1 MPDDPLYVQSNI
13 RGTVSFA
20 TAGPG
25 TRTTQLFINTNDNP
39 SLDRMGFTPIGII
52 IATTPEE
59 DAMETV
65 VPYIAKPNTKAD
77 EDGINQGK
85 YMEYG
90 NHWLFQHYPE
100 VDLIINTTLIT
111 TMDEGNDNN
120 AESNLDLGDEIA
132 DEHVD
137 LIGRTN
143 DHDSP
148 PPQRHRFHNRQ
159 HDNDANHNKNKNDRH
174 L

>member
-1 MPDDPLYVQSNI
+1 MYVQSNL

-52 IATTPEE
+52 IETTPGE
-59 DAMETV
+59 DTMETV
-65 VPYIAKPNTKAD
+65 VPYIAKPHTMAN

-85 YMEYG
+85 YMKYG

-100 VDLIINTTLIT
+100 VDVIINTTLIAA
-111 TMDEGNDNN
+111 MDERDYD
-120 AESNLDLGDEIA
+120 SQTNLDLGDEIIN
-132 DEHVD
+132 EHVD
-137 LIGRTN
+137 LIGRISPN
-143 DHDSP
+143 DHHNDVPLP
-148 PPQRHRFHNRQ
+148 PTHRFHNRQ
-159 HDNDANHNKNKNDRH
+159 YTNNNDENHNNK
-174 L
+174 

>member
-1 MPDDPLYVQSNI
+1 MYVQSNI

-25 TRTTQLFINTNDNP
+25 TRTAQLFINTNDNP

-52 IATTPEE
+52 IETTPGE

-65 VPYIAKPNTKAD
+65 VPYIAKPNTKAG
-77 EDGINQGK
+77 EDGIDQGE
-85 YMEYG
+85 YMKYG

-111 TMDEGNDNN
+111 TMDDQANPDF
-120 AESNLDLGDEIA
+120 GDEIS

-137 LIGRTN
+137 LIGRISPN
-143 DHDSP
+143 QDSP
-148 PPQRHRFHNRQ
+148 LPQTHRFHNRQ
-159 HDNDANHNKNKNDRH
+159 YDNDANHNNNKNDRH